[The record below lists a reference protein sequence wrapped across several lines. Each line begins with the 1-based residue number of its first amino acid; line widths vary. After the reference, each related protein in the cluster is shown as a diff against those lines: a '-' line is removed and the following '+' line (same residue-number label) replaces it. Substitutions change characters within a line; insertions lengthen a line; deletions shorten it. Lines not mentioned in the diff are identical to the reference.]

1 MLAGAALGVVTA
13 VVLGIGSSFG
23 AEPVPMGWI
32 KDQTG
37 IDRYYGEDGQMWIDK
52 VTPDGYYVDGTGAWV
67 PDMFDVSKFTTIPAD
82 AKSLMVVEGHGTAAR
97 IAFYVKEEIDGAGTS
112 KAAGSGS
119 TGPGGQTVT
128 EAAGSGGQTATEA
141 AGPGGSSAQAG
152 FRWKKLTDS
161 GGYVG
166 RNGIGK
172 EREGDERT
180 PRGLYTLDEAFGTKP
195 GQADFA
201 VPYLQVDDGYYWV
214 GDNASPYYNTMV
226 DIRKTGNVFDTAAS
240 EHLSTIG
247 GKAYH
252 YCMAV
257 GYNKEQTPY
266 KGSAIFLHCT
276 DGPGTAGCIAI
287 PEADMVTVLKNLA
300 RPAYI
305 LIDDGEKLKEY

>member
-1 MLAGAALGVVTA
+1 MKRGMLAGAVLGVVTA
-13 VVLGIGSSFG
+13 VALGVGSSLG
-23 AEPVPMGWI
+23 AEPKPMGWV
-32 KDQTG
+32 KDQAG

-67 PDMFDVSKFTTIPAD
+67 PDMYDVSRFTTIPAD
-82 AKSLMVVEGHGTAAR
+82 AKSLLVVEGHGNVAR
-97 IAFYVKEEIDGAGTS
+97 ISFYVKEENGTAEG
-112 KAAGSGS
+112 AAGSGAAGQAGPGNKTAQTGPDS
-119 TGPGGQTVT
+119 KTTQTGPGG
-128 EAAGSGGQTATEA
+128 A
-141 AGPGGSSAQAG
+141 AQAG
-152 FRWKKLTDS
+152 FRWKKITDS

-172 EREGDERT
+172 VMEGDEKT
-180 PRGLYTLDEAFGTKP
+180 PRGLYTLDEAFGTKA
-195 GQADFA
+195 GLEDFK

-226 DIRKTGNVFDTAAS
+226 DIRKVGNIFDTAAS
-240 EHLSTIG
+240 EHLSTCG

-257 GYNKEQTPY
+257 GYNKERTPY

-287 PEADMVTVLKNLA
+287 PEADMVKVLQNVLQ
-300 RPAYI
+300 PAYI